1 MKIIG
6 FRSGT
11 KNIRFAILEQSAQDI
26 KCINLDTEN
35 EIKIPVNILNIA
47 DQIEW
52 MNTEV
57 ERIFRQNP
65 DIVKAM
71 IKSPE
76 FIGSDSTAKRTTNY
90 FDAILLLNAKKFNKQ
105 VDTKIYSQIGVKRAS
120 VKAKAESVCGVT
132 SKKWDEQIA
141 DAICIAHTE
150 FK

>member
-11 KNIRFAILEQSAQDI
+11 KSIRFAILEQSAQEI

-35 EIKIPVNILNIA
+35 EIKIPANISNVA

-52 MNTEV
+52 MNEEI

-76 FIGSDSTAKRTTNY
+76 FTNSDTTAKRTTNY
-90 FDAILLLNAKKFNKQ
+90 FDSILLLNAKKFKKQ
-105 VDTKIYSQIGVKRAS
+105 VSTKLYKQIGVKRVD
-120 VKAKAESVCGVT
+120 VKTRAESLCGVT

-141 DAICIAHTE
+141 DAICVANIG
-150 FK
+150 FQ